1 MSRYSTR
8 RVAAVLS
15 ALALALTGVAVTTTA
30 DATVSA
36 GGCCTGHK

>member
-1 MSRYSTR
+1 MSRRSTR

-15 ALALALTGVAVTTTA
+15 ALALAVAGLAVTTTA

-36 GGCCTGHK
+36 TGCCTGHM

>member
-1 MSRYSTR
+1 MSRRSTR

-30 DATVSA
+30 DATFSA
-36 GGCCTGHK
+36 SGCCTGHK